1 MPLNLPKLH
10 DFIYQNITAVI
21 PGDLD
26 YAIPLQNHPKA
37 KTLIPYPINTDIL
50 VHNPLAIEDK
60 ILFFMGLT
68 KLL

>member
-1 MPLNLPKLH
+1 LYIKIL
-10 DFIYQNITAVI
+10 AVI

-26 YAIPLQNHPKA
+26 YAIPQKIIPRQ

-60 ILFFMGLT
+60 IIIFMGLT